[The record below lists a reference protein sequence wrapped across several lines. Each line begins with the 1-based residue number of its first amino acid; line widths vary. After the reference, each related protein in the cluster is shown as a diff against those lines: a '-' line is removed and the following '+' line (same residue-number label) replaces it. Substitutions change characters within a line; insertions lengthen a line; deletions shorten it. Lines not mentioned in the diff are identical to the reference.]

1 MVTKLNYGYL
11 YPKTTDFIFAVV
23 SEEMGFIVASITIV
37 VYVYIL
43 LRMIKIAKETKE
55 TVASYIVSGII
66 GIFTFHMA
74 QNIGMTM
81 GLLPITGV
89 PLLFLSYGGSSLLT
103 SVILV
108 AIVLNI
114 GMRKN

>member
-1 MVTKLNYGYL
+1 
-11 YPKTTDFIFAVV
+11 
-23 SEEMGFIVASITIV
+23 MGFIVASITII
-37 VYVYIL
+37 VYVYII
-43 LRMIKIAKETKE
+43 LRMLKIAKETKE
-55 TVASYIVSGII
+55 PVASYIVSGII
-66 GIFTFHMA
+66 GIFAFHMT

-103 SVILV
+103 SAILI

-114 GMRKN
+114 GSRK